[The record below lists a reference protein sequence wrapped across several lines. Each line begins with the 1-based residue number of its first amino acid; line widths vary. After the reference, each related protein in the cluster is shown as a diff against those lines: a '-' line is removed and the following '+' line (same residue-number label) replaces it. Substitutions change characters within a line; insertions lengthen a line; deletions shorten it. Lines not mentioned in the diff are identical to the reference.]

1 MAAQTTL
8 ELATPLQRLN
18 ALPTAVNWRGVWNE
32 DIEFYKND
40 IVISPITSGSFINI
54 SASSATRGQGDP
66 STNPAD
72 WYIFGE
78 GAPGVQEIQ
87 GSEYITV
94 GPTTTPEITNNG
106 VREMA
111 IGQNL
116 NNLGTQ
122 NDPILEDLG
131 ITNIIPVSP
140 GITYDGDTL
149 SNSGLIYLSA
159 GNSGITVDGTTE
171 VSLAC
176 AGILSMTALNPTITV
191 GAGLT
196 PLITNNGLLSVTALS
211 GLTNT
216 GTPQEPDLV
225 NDGVIDISS
234 NSMAV
239 TGFPNV
245 KLSATHPF
253 ISLVGTLVDV
263 IPVISPGVNSVIYTV
278 PLTQDP
284 GTLWAS
290 CLGSGTPYSTGTFTL
305 QFSFTFNLETP
316 SSLNIGDTKY
326 TIVDSINNVTYT
338 PPNQVVNQTAYNRA
352 NLPSTPP
359 FNLIISVRVLKI
371 ILDLATLRAS
381 GFRQITGIQLTQIAA
396 IGQVVNLTLLSEN
409 TNVFATYNSQ
419 SSII

>member
-40 IVISPITSGSFINI
+40 IVISPLTSGSYINI

-78 GAPGVQEIQ
+78 GAAGVQEIQ

-176 AGILSMTALNPTITV
+176 AGILSMTALNSTITV

-216 GTPQEPDLV
+216 GTPQELELS
-225 NDGVIDISS
+225 NDGVIDISGS
-234 NSMAV
+234 SMVV

-245 KLSATHPF
+245 KLSASRPS
-253 ISLVGTLVDV
+253 ISLIGTLVNITITPNPSQFFT
-263 IPVISPGVNSVIYTV
+263 IPI
-278 PLTQDP
+278 TQNP
-284 GTLWAS
+284 GTIWAS
-290 CLGSGTPYSTGTFTL
+290 CLATGTPYSTGTFTINFGL
-305 QFSFTFNLETP
+305 AFNVESNQFTTIF
-316 SSLNIGDTKY
+316 DTII
-326 TIVDSINNVTYT
+326 TIFDSVNNVAYSPTASR
-338 PPNQVVNQTAYNRA
+338 VNQSVYNRL
-352 NLPSTPP
+352 NLRSAVKARFQSIT
-359 FNLIISVRVLKI
+359 I
-371 ILDLATLRAS
+371 DLATLRAS
-381 GFRQITGIQLTQIAA
+381 GFRVMTGIQFTQVGSAK
-396 IGQVVNLTLLSEN
+396 LRLLSEN

-419 SSII
+419 VI